1 MAQQRQQL
9 GQTTAPQLWAV
20 LSPTCN
26 CPDTCINKTATNAG
40 RCSPDCAACDCYGQV
55 LRLNLEEVSV
65 SVATNKNSRLSL
77 LLSLSPLVCRLY
89 QVAMEGQR
97 DLALRRSIASRLQQA
112 LGTLLACGD
121 DKVNLLRSL
130 GRLSIIVPNILQLR
144 LASGWSRAL
153 DALRKVSTAVCGQT
167 TRTCQLLAL
176 MSIRKTLEK
185 AAEAL
190 EAETPSRQSLLQ
202 WAQALCAGRQERSL
216 EEKHFPQV
224 SH

>member
-1 MAQQRQQL
+1 MTEQRQQL
-9 GQTTAPQLWAV
+9 GQATAPQLWAV
-20 LSPTCN
+20 LSSNCSCPITCV
-26 CPDTCINKTATNAG
+26 NKTTTAG
-40 RCSPDCAACDCYGQV
+40 RCSPDCAACDCYQEV
-55 LRLNLEEVSV
+55 LRLNLTEVSV
-65 SVATNKNSRLSL
+65 SVATNKNSRLAL

-89 QVAMEGQR
+89 QVALCGQQ
-97 DLALRRSIASRLQQA
+97 DLAQRRSIASRLQEA
-112 LGTLLACGD
+112 LSTLLGCSD
-121 DKVNLLRSL
+121 DKLNLLRSL
-130 GRLSIIVPNILQLR
+130 GRLSTILPNILQLR

-167 TRTCQLLAL
+167 SRTSQLLAL

-190 EAETPSRQSLLQ
+190 EAETPSRQSLMQ
-202 WAQALCAGRQERSL
+202 WSQALCAGRQERSL